1 MSTIPINYFKNIIN
15 IIKRYDKKSKIN
27 KKIQFHKINNFRQ
40 FCLFREIFEIEI
52 DNFDLKYQL
61 CIMILFYLFYS
72 NKYSKNV
79 YLYFHD
85 IQTLFYIIEEK
96 DELFFAKLKNKNIL
110 FDKINKIVGKLS
122 QNKRKDSCSGFSGR
136 DEYLKDLY
144 DYSINEFYSFLD
156 ENKIS
161 EDDFCSLKYCD
172 ALLIIILFYEKLLLS
187 LHTWYVIDVDNIN
200 IAEYFDKKDYNIFEC
215 KESFFK
221 INNLQ
226 FFDRIL
232 SASEIELKI
241 SENNNLSEIQKCIRI
256 IIKKIYQYNDKFNV
270 YRPNEHYFPKSEY
283 FSSFFKNMNKFKYFD
298 EKNQLYMI
306 ILFYLSL
313 ADYLNIPL
321 YKYISYIQKILFYKK
336 ILRKNKCYAILQEKK
351 ILYSIIKDIIE
362 LIKIKEKNDIKNSK
376 YICDSIII
384 KDFDIFFGNE

>member
-1 MSTIPINYFKNIIN
+1 M
-15 IIKRYDKKSKIN
+15 
-27 KKIQFHKINNFRQ
+27 
-40 FCLFREIFEIEI
+40 
-52 DNFDLKYQL
+52 
-61 CIMILFYLFYS
+61 
-72 NKYSKNV
+72 
-79 YLYFHD
+79 
-85 IQTLFYIIEEK
+85 
-96 DELFFAKLKNKNIL
+96 
-110 FDKINKIVGKLS
+110 
-122 QNKRKDSCSGFSGR
+122 
-136 DEYLKDLY
+136 
-144 DYSINEFYSFLD
+144 
-156 ENKIS
+156 
-161 EDDFCSLKYCD
+161 
-172 ALLIIILFYEKLLLS
+172 
-187 LHTWYVIDVDNIN
+187 HTWYVIDVDNIN

-313 ADYLNIPL
+313 ADYLNI
-321 YKYISYIQKILFYKK
+321 
-336 ILRKNKCYAILQEKK
+336 LQEKK

-384 KDFDIFFGNE
+384 KDFDIFLEMNNINRATLNKLNETRLLIIIILFYGHLMITKYNWCFIFIDKNFDLDKYLYKDFGVNKENSEINQNFFDVQEKNHDIDCMYLISAKYMCSENIINNRNKKIEKRKNENEKTKEKKGEMEEGKKNGRNGRRNGKKRR